1 MNKKKNQIRGTLN
14 SIRYQQDSFII
25 GDFSNNAGPPS
36 FFSILGDMINPQV
49 GMEYNL
55 TGEWYEDP
63 VYKLQFKFKS
73 FETIK
78 PSDLQGIYKYIV
90 RICKFVGPSVGQSI
104 IDKYGERTLDV
115 MKKYPLKLSKNIK
128 GLTQERAIEIQKS
141 LRENEENEKLMVE
154 LEAILNVPGMHK
166 NVAPRLIEMFQSS
179 AAEILKNNPYIL
191 TNVKGIGFSLADR
204 VALANSFDRE
214 SIYRKRAACLHVI
227 SEIMTTGS
235 VWVPR
240 KKLVDDMKELI
251 HVANVM
257 HGVDSLV
264 KDKRIV
270 RQPGIGNVGLYAL
283 PGPYEDE
290 CLISKKIIEM
300 LREK

>member
-1 MNKKKNQIRGTLN
+1 MKKNQICGILKK
-14 SIRYQQDSFII
+14 IRFQQDSFVI
-25 GDFSNNAGPPS
+25 GDFCNNAGPPS
-36 FFSILGDMINPQV
+36 FFSILGNMVNPQID
-49 GMEYNL
+49 MEYKL
-55 TGEWYEDP
+55 IGEWYDDP
-63 VYKLQFKFKS
+63 VYKLQFKFTS
-73 FETIK
+73 FETVK
-78 PSDLQGIYKYIV
+78 PSDLQGIFKYIV

-104 IDKYGERTLDV
+104 IDVYGERTLDV

-128 GLTQERAIEIQKS
+128 GLTKERALEIQKS
-141 LRENEENEKLMVE
+141 LRANEENEKLMVE

-166 NVAPRLIEMFQSS
+166 NVAPRLIEMFQSN
-179 AAEILKNNPYIL
+179 AAELLKANPYIL
-191 TNVKGIGFSLADR
+191 THVKGIGFSLADR

-214 SIYRKRAACLHVI
+214 SIHRKRAACLHVI
-227 SEIMTTGS
+227 REIMTTGS

-264 KDKRIV
+264 KDKSIV